1 MASSSTRAS
10 ASNRSSQIF
19 GGGQDQSPAHASD
32 EEDRGGDIAETLRQ
46 SAQFMEGP
54 VLYTRRYAML
64 AMFAAL
70 GFIQCAVW
78 NTWGP
83 IASSAV
89 EAYPALTPSNI
100 ATLAIW
106 GPVTC
111 LTGTIFCTLLI
122 QKRGMRTAMIVS
134 SLLMA
139 VGTSLRCTT
148 QDPALF
154 MTFAH
159 LAAILNGFAG
169 VVVGIAPA
177 LLSSLWF
184 PVSFRTTATSVGC
197 TFNQLGNAGG
207 FFLGP
212 FMVEVLDG
220 VASGQRQ
227 AGLDH
232 NAQLGVDRSSEKLLA
247 KTINDITNSST
258 TSFTNVSA
266 GTLVDPVNVGARLKL
281 LNSNGLAQSIAWNT
295 SRALIS
301 PLMEEE
307 LSEWHATQRLHGLTF
322 DTEASD
328 DATVSPEEQELL
340 RHLISNYMFIVA
352 GVSLGLLVLIIA
364 FFEDEPPT
372 PPTVPVPEILSRSGR
387 SSIAAYARSLR
398 DSSRVPTSRTATSRT
413 TTSRT
418 ATSRA
423 ATSRT
428 ATSRTATSRTATS
441 HTSTSRTSTARNRPL
456 TETLSLA
463 IVPFRNRSFM
473 VMLLAYSITM
483 GINVAWSSML
493 EISLRPLGVS
503 QATIEQIVYSLSDC
517 SVSCVMSSI
526 ITLPSF
532 RPRDHINKEW
542 QLQASASLAGS
553 LNYAVSPLF
562 FELGMELGYPAPEDV
577 VGSILSMSWNIAGV
591 LCLFALQQQGA
602 DLHSALLL
610 DYTLVAQ
617 GVLVVVL
624 LFFVK
629 EEYRRSGPQKLVE
642 ELQSTMRRGRVDYDD
657 VSGYG
662 VSDDSDDDESP
673 RRGISHVRL
682 LADSSSSED
691 GGHDNPA
698 CDVP

>member
-1 MASSSTRAS
+1 MMASSSTRAS

-503 QATIEQIVYSLSDC
+503 Q
-517 SVSCVMSSI
+517 
-526 ITLPSF
+526 
-532 RPRDHINKEW
+532 
-542 QLQASASLAGS
+542 LQASASLAGS